1 MSNLPM
7 KILCIN
13 DNHKPQEIPA
23 DKWVKEGTV
32 YTLIEVQH
40 LLSSDSLGFVLAE
53 IKLDESCFPYHYFN
67 PNRFIPID
75 EQELESAMA
84 EIDELISPTIA

>member
-13 DNHKPQEIPA
+13 DKNKPNEIPL
-23 DKWVKEGTV
+23 DKWIVAGNI
-32 YTLIEVQH
+32 YTLIDAQP
-40 LLSSDSLGFVLAE
+40 LLSSNSIGFSLAE

-67 PNRFIPID
+67 PNRFVPVD
-75 EQELESAMA
+75 EKEIEAVEAEL
-84 EIDELISPTIA
+84 DELLYPKIA